1 MGRNHLSNPD
11 DSKRS
16 KGFAAGDAKM
26 GPGAQACARNLT
38 AAEIK
43 VLNLLSLA
51 KTNKEIATS
60 LGISPATVKRHLE
73 NVLRKLRLKNRIEA
87 AIYGLMI
94 NRCPHQSDSGC
105 ALESWRRERNSA
117 AAIWAD

>member
-1 MGRNHLSNPD
+1 MSPSAHE
-11 DSKRS
+11 
-16 KGFAAGDAKM
+16 
-26 GPGAQACARNLT
+26 CARTLT
-38 AAEIK
+38 AAETK

-94 NRCPHQSDSGC
+94 NRCPHRSDSGC
-105 ALESWRRERNSA
+105 ALESWHRERNSA
-117 AAIWAD
+117 PYGLIDP

>member
-1 MGRNHLSNPD
+1 MGRNDFSLE
-11 DSKRS
+11 
-16 KGFAAGDAKM
+16 GDAKSSI
-26 GPGAQACARNLT
+26 GVAGGATASPSAPECARTLT
-38 AAEIK
+38 AAETK

-87 AIYGLMI
+87 AIYGLLI
-94 NRCPHQSDSGC
+94 ARCPHRADSGC
-105 ALESWRRERNSA
+105 ALESWHRERNSA
-117 AAIWAD
+117 AAMWAE

>member
-1 MGRNHLSNPD
+1 MGRNRFSLE
-11 DSKRS
+11 
-16 KGFAAGDAKM
+16 GDAKSCK
-26 GPGAQACARNLT
+26 GVAAGATASSSAHECARTLT
-38 AAEIK
+38 AAETK

-51 KTNKEIATS
+51 KTNKEIAMS

-94 NRCPHQSDSGC
+94 NRCPHRSDSGC
-105 ALESWRRERNSA
+105 ALESWDRERSRA
-117 AAIWAD
+117 AGTWAD

>member
-1 MGRNHLSNPD
+1 MGRNRFSLEGGAKSC
-11 DSKRS
+11 
-16 KGFAAGDAKM
+16 KGIAVGTPVRPSAHE
-26 GPGAQACARNLT
+26 CARTLT

-51 KTNKEIATS
+51 KTNKEIAMS

-87 AIYGLMI
+87 AIYGLLI
-94 NRCPHQSDSGC
+94 HRCPRQSDSGC
-105 ALESWRRERNSA
+105 ALESWHRERNRYVG
-117 AAIWAD
+117 